1 MITIY
6 FGFNAIIDLEI
17 IRHLPPA
24 GCNGICLM
32 EYGICKTNLK
42 YLDTKNNPPMEDK
55 WQYYIM
61 LAISNILLK

>member
-1 MITIY
+1 MT
-6 FGFNAIIDLEI
+6 FWSCATVS
-17 IRHLPPA
+17 A
-24 GCNGICLM
+24 GQADRNGICLM